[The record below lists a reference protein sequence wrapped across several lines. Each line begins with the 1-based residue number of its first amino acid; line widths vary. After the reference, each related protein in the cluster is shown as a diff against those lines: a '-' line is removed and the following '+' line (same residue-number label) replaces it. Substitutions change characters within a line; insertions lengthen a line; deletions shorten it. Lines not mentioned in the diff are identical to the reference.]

1 MLIVTPFLSEISIY
15 PLGEEYGAILA
26 LSQQPAF
33 GLVRAAKAIL
43 VYEALAMTLPEVNTM
58 FSTDEK
64 CRELLERLRWPEGV
78 DVSALQR
85 QPRVSHEGLRAL

>member
-26 LSQQPAF
+26 LSQQPAS

-43 VYEALAMTLPEVNTM
+43 VYEA
-58 FSTDEK
+58 
-64 CRELLERLRWPEGV
+64 
-78 DVSALQR
+78 
-85 QPRVSHEGLRAL
+85 